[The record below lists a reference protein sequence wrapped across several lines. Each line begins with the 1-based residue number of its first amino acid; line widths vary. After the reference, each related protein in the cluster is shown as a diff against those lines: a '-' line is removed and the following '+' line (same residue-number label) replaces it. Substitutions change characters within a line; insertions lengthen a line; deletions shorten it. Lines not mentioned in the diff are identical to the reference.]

1 MVRLAANDGLLW
13 VPLILR
19 YRYYNNAGLF
29 TTSLVLLYMNTLRL
43 FVCLC
48 LHRDGDGMRLLTA
61 SSAASSAAT
70 TARSI
75 LGSKTKLL
83 YPNGA
88 VYTQRRP
95 STFDTAAAAAADAG
109 VDGGTSVAAD
119 VLRVEHDDSSLDDVL
134 AGNES

>member
-1 MVRLAANDGLLW
+1 
-13 VPLILR
+13 
-19 YRYYNNAGLF
+19 
-29 TTSLVLLYMNTLRL
+29 
-43 FVCLC
+43 
-48 LHRDGDGMRLLTA
+48 MRLLTA

-95 STFDTAAAAAADAG
+95 STFDTTAAAAAATATAATAADG
-109 VDGGTSVAAD
+109 VDGVTSNAVD
-119 VLRVEHDDSSLDDVL
+119 VLRVEHDDSSLDDML
-134 AGNES
+134 AGMFSMLHTYTMPSRVSVSMLYAMC

>member
-1 MVRLAANDGLLW
+1 
-13 VPLILR
+13 
-19 YRYYNNAGLF
+19 
-29 TTSLVLLYMNTLRL
+29 
-43 FVCLC
+43 
-48 LHRDGDGMRLLTA
+48 MRLLTA

-95 STFDTAAAAAADAG
+95 STFDNSAAAATDAT
-109 VDGGTSVAAD
+109 VDGVSSRVAD
-119 VLRVEHDDSSLDDVL
+119 VLRVEHDDSFLDDVL
-134 AGNES
+134 AGNESLACYTLAQ

>member
-1 MVRLAANDGLLW
+1 
-13 VPLILR
+13 
-19 YRYYNNAGLF
+19 
-29 TTSLVLLYMNTLRL
+29 
-43 FVCLC
+43 
-48 LHRDGDGMRLLTA
+48 MRLLTA

-95 STFDTAAAAAADAG
+95 STFDTTTAAAVDGIGAAADA
-109 VDGGTSVAAD
+109 D
-119 VLRVEHDDSSLDDVL
+119 VLKVEHDDSSLDDVL
-134 AGNES
+134 AGALSMLHY